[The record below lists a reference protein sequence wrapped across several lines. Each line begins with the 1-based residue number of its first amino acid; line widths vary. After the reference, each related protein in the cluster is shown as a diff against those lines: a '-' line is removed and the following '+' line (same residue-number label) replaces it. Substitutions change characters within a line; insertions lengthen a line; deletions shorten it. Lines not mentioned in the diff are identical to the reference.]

1 MTLGSLRNRRAGRLR
16 TAEWRKN
23 VARDCIPN
31 LTRQFFRHS
40 ADLSL
45 WAALLRKLPID
56 CGQTSSDNSILLCT
70 SSHKL
75 RYWLSN
81 CLKLVIVGRVR
92 GHGLRSGFTPLQ
104 GINESENY
112 FACMWDNN
120 KKLIVS
126 ASFQIELCFKRFLEH
141 FWGELIRVN

>member
-23 VARDCIPN
+23 VAPDCAFPI
-31 LTRQFFRHS
+31 LQFFRHS

-45 WAALLRKLPID
+45 WAALLRKLLID

-75 RYWLSN
+75 RYGLSN
-81 CLKLVIVGRVR
+81 CLKLVIVDRVR

-112 FACMWDNN
+112 FACLWDNN

-126 ASFQIELCFKRFLEH
+126 ASFQIEPCFKRFLEH
-141 FWGELIRVN
+141 FWGELIRAN